1 MKINKH
7 NFKKD
12 AKDSNETKEQ
22 KGKINSLY
30 YE

>member
-22 KGKINSLY
+22 KVKLIP